1 MTIYQSQVAT
11 NQVALIKKVYVWMS
25 IALLITG
32 VTAYIISGSEQIMQA
47 IVNSKFGIWILIGVQ
62 LGVVFYLSARID
74 RISTQT
80 ATMLFII
87 YAILTGVTF
96 SFIFLAFT
104 TASVAMCFFITAGT
118 FILMSIYGF
127 ITKRDLTSLGNLF
140 FMGLIGIVIAS
151 VVNIFLKSTT
161 LYWVI
166 SYAGVFLFVGL
177 IAYDTQ
183 KLKALVG
190 VESNAQTQ
198 KYAIIGALML
208 YLDFI
213 NLFIFIL
220 RIFVRR
226 R

>member
-1 MTIYQSQVAT
+1 
-11 NQVALIKKVYVWMS
+11 
-25 IALLITG
+25 
-32 VTAYIISGSEQIMQA
+32 
-47 IVNSKFGIWILIGVQ
+47 
-62 LGVVFYLSARID
+62 
-74 RISTQT
+74 
-80 ATMLFII
+80 
-87 YAILTGVTF
+87 
-96 SFIFLAFT
+96 
-104 TASVAMCFFITAGT
+104 MC
-118 FILMSIYGF
+118 SS
-127 ITKRDLTSLGNLF
+127 DL
-140 FMGLIGIVIAS
+140 AS

-220 RIFVRR
+220 RIFGRR